1 MRREPTAA
9 AAASAVAAML
19 AVAAPVRADVRALV
33 AADSYLATT
42 PGLATD
48 NAADVAWSAHVE
60 WRGDE
65 RGATLDWVERESLI
79 GGAARRELHELAYV
93 ERSIE
98 HLALTVGRFR
108 VPGGFWL
115 IADGGAV
122 AARWGELELGVFGG
136 SRSFTN
142 GRAETLLTSSP
153 RPIPLAGAALTTRG
167 DVRGA
172 LSYTYTADRVVLYRG
187 DGTTAS
193 STQPEQFVDAEVFA
207 PLGDD
212 VLVTGGATAGS
223 RYLVTYPTT
232 AGQIVDD
239 PRLENVWFGSQSVY
253 ALADWRL
260 GDWRLDA
267 SAAAIRTKLGQ
278 TTAAPTEAPEAMALA
293 ALSGSYV
300 EGTLR
305 ATWRRE
311 RQWRVDGRYRARV
324 WGDHRHAHRA
334 QVTAEWRRGALDLQA
349 GAGLD
354 VHRNPDDV
362 PGLVDSRTL
371 LYRASV
377 GRKTAGS
384 ELAVGAAAVAAIG
397 DEVSAGPGGDAGDQR
412 APYTLEARSYAFVR
426 AFATRGAWF
435 GGLDGELSLRG
446 DGARALLQIGCSR

>member
-1 MRREPTAA
+1 MRRELTAA
-9 AAASAVAAML
+9 AALAAAATL
-19 AVAAPVRADVRALV
+19 AAAPAAADVRALV
-33 AADSYLATT
+33 AADSYLSTT
-42 PGLATD
+42 PSLATD

-65 RGATLDWVERESLI
+65 RGATFDWVERESLI
-79 GGAARRELHELAYV
+79 GGAARRELHELSYV

-122 AARWGELELGVFGG
+122 AARWDKLELGVFGG

-142 GRAETLLTSSP
+142 GRAETLLTASP

-172 LSYTYTADRVVLYRG
+172 LSYTYTSDRVVLYRG

-207 PLGDD
+207 PIGDD
-212 VLVTGGATAGS
+212 LLVTGGATAGS
-223 RYLVTYPTT
+223 RYLVTYPTA

-239 PRLENVWFGSQSVY
+239 PQLENVWLGSQSVY
-253 ALADWRL
+253 ALVDWRL

-278 TTAAPTEAPEAMALA
+278 TAEAEAPEAMALA

-334 QVTAEWRRGALDLQA
+334 QAAAEWRRGALDLQA
-349 GAGLD
+349 SAGVD

-362 PGLVDSRTL
+362 PGMVDSSTL

-377 GRKTAGS
+377 GRKTASS

-435 GGLDGELSLRG
+435 GGVDGELGLRG